1 MELDIDLP
9 NYLYNKPDGYYADD
23 VIKNRDETIEGLKK
37 DSEILKDRLHLLS
50 TFRPINTEIV
60 LFSDPMP
67 LKGEIKFIPK
77 KFSVMNSM
85 GRIYK
90 ALTCDIALKNVTL
103 GEGGSEFS
111 KLFKDPQYEGFTKI
125 FKEKFKS
132 SGGKWGREFE
142 KIAKLIGMEDYDL
155 KVDDII
161 FEFDE

>member
-23 VIKNRDETIEGLKK
+23 IIKNRDETIESLKK
-37 DSEILKDRLHLLS
+37 DSEILKDRLPLLS
-50 TFRPINTEIV
+50 IFRPLDTNFTLYSE
-60 LFSDPMP
+60 PMP
-67 LKGEIKFIPK
+67 LKCEIKFIPK

-90 ALTCDIALKNVTL
+90 ALTCDVVLKNVKIGDGDFNRL
-103 GEGGSEFS
+103 FNDSQFESFSEV
-111 KLFKDPQYEGFTKI
+111 FKQ
-125 FKEKFKS
+125 KFKNNR
-132 SGGKWGREFE
+132 GKWGREFE

-155 KVDDII
+155 KINDII

>member
-9 NYLYNKPDGYYADD
+9 NYLYNKPDGYYAEDI
-23 VIKNRDETIEGLKK
+23 IKNRDETIESLKK
-37 DSEILKDRLHLLS
+37 DSIILKDRLPLLS
-50 TFRPINTEIV
+50 TFRPLDTEIV
-60 LFSDPMP
+60 LYSDPTT
-67 LKGEIKFIPK
+67 LKCEIKFIPK

-90 ALTCDIALKNVTL
+90 ALTCDVVLKNVTL

-111 KLFKDPQYEGFTKI
+111 KLFKDPQYEGFAKI
-125 FKEKFKS
+125 FKQKFKS
-132 SGGKWGREFE
+132 SRGKWDREFE

-155 KVDDII
+155 KIDDII

>member
-9 NYLYNKPDGYYADD
+9 NYLYNKPDGYYAEDI
-23 VIKNRDETIEGLKK
+23 IKNRDETIESLKK
-37 DSEILKDRLHLLS
+37 DSVILKDRLPLLS
-50 TFRPINTEIV
+50 TFRPLNTKITF
-60 LFSDPMP
+60 FSDPMS
-67 LKGEIKFIPK
+67 LKCEIKFIPK

-90 ALTCDIALKNVTL
+90 ALTCDVVLKNVIL

-111 KLFKDPQYEGFTKI
+111 KIFKDPQYEGFTKI

>member
-9 NYLYNKPDGYYADD
+9 NYLYNKPDGYYAEDI
-23 VIKNRDETIEGLKK
+23 IKNRDETIESLKK
-37 DSEILKDRLHLLS
+37 DSVILKDRLPLLS
-50 TFRPINTEIV
+50 TFRPLNTKITF
-60 LFSDPMP
+60 FSDPMS
-67 LKGEIKFIPK
+67 LKCEIKFIPK

>member
-9 NYLYNKPDGYYADD
+9 NYLYNKPDGYYAKD
-23 VIKNRDETIEGLKK
+23 VIKNRDETIESLKK
-37 DSEILKDRLHLLS
+37 DSVILKDRLPLLS
-50 TFRPINTEIV
+50 TFRPLNTKITF
-60 LFSDPMP
+60 FSDPMS
-67 LKGEIKFIPK
+67 LKCEIKFIPK

-90 ALTCDIALKNVTL
+90 ALTCDIALKNVTF

-111 KLFKDPQYEGFTKI
+111 KLLKDPQYEGFTKI

-132 SGGKWGREFE
+132 SRGKWGREFE

-155 KVDDII
+155 KIDDII

>member
-37 DSEILKDRLHLLS
+37 DSEILKDRLPLLS

-90 ALTCDIALKNVTL
+90 ALTCDVVLKNANL
-103 GEGGSEFS
+103 GDGDFDLS
-111 KLFKDPQYEGFTKI
+111 KLFRDPEFEGLANM

-132 SGGKWGREFE
+132 SSGRWGNNFK

-155 KVDDII
+155 KIDDII